1 MKRLLCLALALA
13 AVLAGCGLVQRA
25 AEQEPPLRLY
35 YCYAEAEIGP
45 YDGEDGALGCE
56 TDGLIS
62 TNATVDQVLSRYWKG
77 PETETLRRP
86 FPGAVAVEQWS
97 LEDGCLLL
105 TMSEETE
112 SLVGFDRTLL
122 AACLVKTL
130 VQLPSVESVVL
141 TTGQEEIAGGIF
153 NTALTA
159 EDFLLVS

>member
-1 MKRLLCLALALA
+1 MPRRKF
-13 AVLAGCGLVQRA
+13 
-25 AEQEPPLRLY
+25 
-35 YCYAEAEIGP
+35 GP
-45 YDGEDGALGCE
+45 YDGENGALGCE

-77 PETETLRRP
+77 PETETLSPPLFRGRHR
-86 FPGAVAVEQWS
+86 GAVEPGGRLPAADDER
-97 LEDGCLLL
+97 G
-105 TMSEETE
+105 
-112 SLVGFDRTLL
+112 DRVPWWASTARCW